1 MPVPAS
7 DIVCR
12 FINPDRKSKTW
23 NPRLNE
29 PTQRAFKPRR
39 QEGLSVWHRKRLC
52 ERGILLENLLIEN
65 LVGYGQAHHT
75 VGDYLALAL
84 QAAQDENT
92 PFRVQV
98 EWRPEPEYVR
108 PPWQQWRYAHA
119 QVEAVVGPAD
129 FLLEFRRKLAASAR
143 CIVPPA

>member
-12 FINPDRKSKTW
+12 FINPDRETW
-23 NPRLNE
+23 NPRLNT

-52 ERGILLENLLIEN
+52 ERGIPLGNLLIEN

-84 QAAQDENT
+84 QVAQDENEH
-92 PFRVQV
+92 FQVRV
-98 EWRPEPEYVR
+98 EWCPEDEYVR
-108 PPWQQWRYAHA
+108 LPWRQWRYAHA
-119 QVEAVVGPAD
+119 EVEAIVGPAD
-129 FLLEFRRKLAASAR
+129 FLREFRRKLAANAR